1 MPIRKVVVSLIAS
14 GAVLVTGI
22 ATNPVTA
29 ATLPASAAML
39 QDAALARGRVILV
52 GLRYL
57 YGSRYYPPY
66 SQRYIQKIW
75 SVLFRLSRIPSVL
88 CAIKYLRH
96 DAVLSAEILHR
107 AAVVMAG
114 LRTRRRAGDHRCGVA
129 MPPCGRQQD
138 TTLQHA
144 LSPSRS
150 RTGEMLGPRVSR
162 PANGPLRPGTKLLWA
177 RPDR

>member
-1 MPIRKVVVSLIAS
+1 MRKFVVSLIAS
-14 GAVLVTGI
+14 GAVLATGI

-29 ATLPASAAML
+29 APLPASAAML
-39 QDAALARGRVILV
+39 QDAALAHGRVILV

-66 SQRYIQKIW
+66 YQRYKRYGPYY
-75 SVLFRLSRIPSVL
+75 SGYRGYRPYYAPLSICGTML
-88 CAIKYLRH
+88 CYRPKYFIAPLCPEPGVAR
-96 DAVLSAEILHR
+96 
-107 AAVVMAG
+107 
-114 LRTRRRAGDHRCGVA
+114 GDHRCGVA

-162 PANGPLRPGTKLLWA
+162 PADGPLRPGTKLLWA

>member
-1 MPIRKVVVSLIAS
+1 VPIRKVVVSLIAS

-66 SQRYIQKIW
+66 SQRYKRYRPYY
-75 SVLFRLSRIPSVL
+75 SGYRGYRPYYAPLSICRTML
-88 CAIKYLRH
+88 CYRPKYFI
-96 DAVLSAEILHR
+96 A
-107 AAVVMAG
+107 
-114 LRTRRRAGDHRCGVA
+114 
-129 MPPCGRQQD
+129 
-138 TTLQHA
+138 
-144 LSPSRS
+144 
-150 RTGEMLGPRVSR
+150 
-162 PANGPLRPGTKLLWA
+162 PLW
-177 RPDR
+177 